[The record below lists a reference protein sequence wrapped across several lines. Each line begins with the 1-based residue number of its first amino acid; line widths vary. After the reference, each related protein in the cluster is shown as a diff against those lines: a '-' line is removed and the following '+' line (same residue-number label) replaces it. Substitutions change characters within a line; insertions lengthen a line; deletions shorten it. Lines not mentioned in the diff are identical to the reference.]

1 MNIGQ
6 KMKARRKELKLSA
19 DELAARLGKDRST
32 IYRYENGDIE
42 NLPLPMLEPIAKA
55 LEMKPQDL
63 VGWDLDEQEEENKKN
78 SDAMADI
85 TKRMFE
91 DQNFFYVVDFLQKL
105 DEKQFNRVKV
115 SLSNL
120 FEEAFDVLE
129 N

>member
-1 MNIGQ
+1 
-6 KMKARRKELKLSA
+6 MKARRKELKLSA
-19 DELAARLGKDRST
+19 EELAARLGKDRST
-32 IYRYENGDIE
+32 IYRYENGFIE

-55 LEMKPQDL
+55 LEMEPEEL
-63 VGWDLDEQEEENKKN
+63 MGWEKSEQEEENKKN

-91 DQNFFYVVDFLQKL
+91 DQDFFHVVDFLQKL
-105 DEKQFNRVKV
+105 DGKQFNRVKI

-120 FEEAFDVLE
+120 FEEAFDVLK

>member
-1 MNIGQ
+1 MTIGMR
-6 KMKARRKELKLSA
+6 MKARRKELKLSA

-32 IYRYENGDIE
+32 IYRYENGFIE

-55 LEMKPQDL
+55 LEMEPKEL
-63 VGWDLDEQEEENKKN
+63 LGWEESEQEEVNKKN
-78 SDAMADI
+78 SDAIADI
-85 TKRMFE
+85 TKRLFE
-91 DQNFFYVVDFLQKL
+91 DNDFFRVVDFVQKL

-120 FEEAFDVLE
+120 FEEAFDVFE

>member
-1 MNIGQ
+1 MTIGER
-6 KMKARRKELKLSA
+6 MKNRRKELKLSA
-19 DELAARLGKDRST
+19 DELGARLGKNRST

-42 NLPLPMLEPIAKA
+42 NLPFPMLEPIAKA
-55 LEMKPQDL
+55 LEMDPRDL
-63 VGWDLDEQEEENKKN
+63 VDWEYSEQEEENKKN
-78 SDAMADI
+78 SDAIADI

-91 DQNFFYVVDFLQKL
+91 DQEFFYIVNFLQKL
-105 DEKQFNRVKV
+105 DRKQFNRVKV